1 METNRLLPLS
11 GIAFVALVIL
21 AIPVLG
27 WGSPSSTTAPA
38 EVVAYYQEH
47 NAEQFV
53 ASIVIA
59 ASVPFLVLF
68 ALGLGA
74 ARTTPGGRSTW
85 QRMLVGGSFDTGA
98 VLLVI
103 ALTNFALADGAD
115 NGASADAIQAL
126 NLIIGN
132 AWVGLN
138 AGLGVL
144 MLGAAGTF
152 LSRPRSGWIGWTAL
166 VLGVAL
172 FIPIADFF
180 ALLLTGPWMIAT
192 GVALSRRPEQ
202 RHVAHPAPSLT

>member
-1 METNRLLPLS
+1 METNKLLPLS

-27 WGSPSSTTAPA
+27 WGTPASTTAPA

-47 NAEQFV
+47 NAEQFA

-68 ALGLGA
+68 ALGLAA
-74 ARTTPGGRSTW
+74 ARSTESRSTW
-85 QRMLVGGSFDTGA
+85 QRMLVGGSFVTGA

-103 ALTNFALADGAD
+103 AMTNFALADGAD
-115 NGASADAIQAL
+115 NGASPDAVQAL

-132 AWVGLN
+132 AWVALN

-144 MLGAAGTF
+144 MVGAAGTF
-152 LSRPRSGWIGWTAL
+152 LTRPRSGWIGWTAL
-166 VLGVAL
+166 VLGIAL

-192 GVALSRRPEQ
+192 GIAVSRRPEQ
-202 RHVAHPAPSLT
+202 QHVAHAAPSLT

>member
-1 METNRLLPLS
+1 MQTNKLLPLS

-21 AIPVLG
+21 AILALG
-27 WGSPSSTTAPA
+27 WKSPSPTTASG

-47 NAEQFV
+47 NAEQFA

-68 ALGLGA
+68 ALGLSA
-74 ARTTPGGRSTW
+74 ARSTESGRSTW
-85 QRMLVGGSFDTGA
+85 ERMLVGGSFVTGA

-103 ALTNFALADGAD
+103 AMTNFALADGAD
-115 NGASADAIQAL
+115 NAASADAVRAL

-152 LSRPRSGWIGWTAL
+152 LSRPRAGWVGWTRL

-192 GVALSRRPEQ
+192 GVAPSRRPEH
-202 RHVAHPAPSLT
+202 RHVAHAAPSLT

>member
-1 METNRLLPLS
+1 METNKLLPLS

-27 WGSPSSTTAPA
+27 WGSPGSTTAPA

-47 NAEQFV
+47 NAEQFI
-53 ASIVIA
+53 ASFVIA

-68 ALGLGA
+68 ALGLSA
-74 ARTTPGGRSTW
+74 ARSTEGRSTW
-85 QRMLVGGSFDTGA
+85 QRMLVGGSFVTGA

-103 ALTNFALADGAD
+103 AMTNFALADGAD
-115 NGASADAIQAL
+115 NGASADAVQAL

-132 AWVGLN
+132 AWVALN

-152 LSRPRSGWIGWTAL
+152 LTRPRSGWIGWTSL

-192 GVALSRRPEQ
+192 GIALSRRPEQ
-202 RHVAHPAPSLT
+202 RHVAHAAPSLS

>member
-1 METNRLLPLS
+1 METNKLLPLS

-27 WGSPSSTTAPA
+27 WGTPASTTAPA

-47 NAEQFV
+47 NAEQFA

-68 ALGLGA
+68 ALGLAA
-74 ARTTPGGRSTW
+74 ARSTESRSTW
-85 QRMLVGGSFDTGA
+85 QRMLVGGSFVTGA

-103 ALTNFALADGAD
+103 AMTNFALADGAD
-115 NGASADAIQAL
+115 NGASPDAVQAL

-132 AWVGLN
+132 AWVALN

-144 MLGAAGTF
+144 MVGAAGTF
-152 LSRPRSGWIGWTAL
+152 LTRPRSGWIGWTAL
-166 VLGVAL
+166 VLGIAL

-192 GVALSRRPEQ
+192 GIAVSRRPEQ
-202 RHVAHPAPSLT
+202 RHVAHAAPSLT